1 MELVGDERTEKPQCK
16 IPETYKLRFSQYKNQ
31 RITFLTHGFP
41 VSVYYINKGAVNKGL
56 KKRAELELS
65 PELYKYTEDRRREK
79 RKWGRIEKG
88 TSA

>member
-16 IPETYKLRFSQYKNQ
+16 ILETYKLRFSQYKNQ

-41 VSVYYINKGAVNKGL
+41 VSIYCINKGAVNKGL

-65 PELYKYTEDRRREK
+65 LELYKCTEDR
-79 RKWGRIEKG
+79 KG
-88 TSA
+88 NGGG